1 MTEENTYIG
10 EAMKKIIVFIIILLS
25 LFPLFAK
32 ESGNEYFLPDVKV
45 DFSTHLYGESVML
58 YGYPTLGGALDIG
71 VQVDTVNIATYLRYN
86 HIYKPLG
93 SSTGR
98 LYIAEEMLEEG
109 LSFKVRIYE
118 RGRFNVKIGINTG
131 WYQQFLMLNS
141 NPGIYNLVHNGIM
154 VRPECSIGWRAA
166 GWWTVELGFFYQSPL
181 YPAYEEYGGWGIF
194 LRVL

>member
-71 VQVDTVNIATYLRYN
+71 VQVDTVNIATYLR
-86 HIYKPLG
+86 
-93 SSTGR
+93 
-98 LYIAEEMLEEG
+98 
-109 LSFKVRIYE
+109 
-118 RGRFNVKIGINTG
+118 
-131 WYQQFLMLNS
+131 
-141 NPGIYNLVHNGIM
+141 
-154 VRPECSIGWRAA
+154 
-166 GWWTVELGFFYQSPL
+166 
-181 YPAYEEYGGWGIF
+181 
-194 LRVL
+194 